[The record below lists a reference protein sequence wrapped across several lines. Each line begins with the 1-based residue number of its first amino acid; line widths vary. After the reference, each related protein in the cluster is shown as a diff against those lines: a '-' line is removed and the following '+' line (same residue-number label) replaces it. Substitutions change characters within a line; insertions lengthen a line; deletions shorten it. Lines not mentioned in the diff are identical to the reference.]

1 MRRLFALALAPL
13 LVAGLPAGAQ
23 EPPPLE
29 PAPGWGTAHI
39 VLSGDH
45 VGKQIRLSRNGRAIL
60 DRRFTTP
67 PGPEDRAPV
76 FISPLDSWTWLQ
88 VEIEGCAEPLNLR
101 VALEPGKSTALVLD
115 GCSARARLPE

>member
-1 MRRLFALALAPL
+1 MRCLFALALAPL

-29 PAPGWGTAHI
+29 SAPGWGTAHI
-39 VLSGDH
+39 VLSGDY
-45 VGKQIRLSRNGRAIL
+45 VGKQVRLTRNGRAIL
-60 DRRFTTP
+60 DRRFSPP

-76 FISPLDSWTWLQ
+76 FISTLDAWTWLQ

-101 VALEPGKSTALVLD
+101 VALEPGKSTTLVID
-115 GCSARARLPE
+115 GCSARSRLPE